1 MVILFLSG
9 INLSILL
16 PLNLAIYRIGNT
28 PNILCPRC
36 KEQDESFLLLQI
48 VQNYSRLHQ
57 PTNIINLNYTMI
69 VSEPSQ
75 WKLHLNCKIA
85 KISNFTCE
93 RVSRLN
99 ELQDTATD
107 LGSKDTFLRAW
118 KPLLN
123 YNWNL
128 NIQFNSFGSPCK
140 SSE

>member
-16 PLNLAIYRIGNT
+16 PLNPAIYRIGNT

-36 KEQDESFLLLQI
+36 KEQDESFLLLQV

-57 PTNIINLNYTMI
+57 PTNITNLNYKMI

-75 WKLHLNCKIA
+75 WKLYLSCKIA
-85 KISNFTCE
+85 KISNFTCK

-99 ELQDTATD
+99 KLQDTATD
-107 LGSKDTFLRAW
+107 LGSKDTFLRTW
-118 KPLLN
+118 KS

-128 NIQFNSFGSPCK
+128 NIQFNSFVSLCK